1 MKFFLSMAW
10 LEFPMTQESVL
21 YVDRARLDGG
31 AGCHRL
37 CNNQI
42 LRGTDVGAVVLE
54 VMERERERKKQD
66 AIRRLSSRSHDK
78 CN

>member
-1 MKFFLSMAW
+1 
-10 LEFPMTQESVL
+10 MTQESVL

-42 LRGTDVGAVVLE
+42 LRGTDVGAVPLE
-54 VMERERERKKQD
+54 VMEREKEREGEKQD
-66 AIRRLSSRSHDK
+66 AIRRLGSRSHSK
-78 CN
+78 CS

>member
-1 MKFFLSMAW
+1 MKFFLSMTW
-10 LEFPMTQESVL
+10 LESPMTQELVL

-42 LRGTDVGAVVLE
+42 LRGTDVGAVPLE
-54 VMERERERKKQD
+54 VMEREKERERE
-66 AIRRLSSRSHDK
+66 RNRMR
-78 CN
+78 